1 MTASNTDITIES
13 TPESPAVSLPKMGEI
28 LREKREEKNLT
39 VEDVSNRLRLSV
51 RQIQALEANHF
62 ASFPEPMMTRGFIR
76 NYARFLE
83 IDADPLLQAY
93 REYVPSESPH
103 SLSLHSANVQ
113 LPINGQHS
121 WGKYIVLLVVVALL
135 AAGWVIYEDYL
146 PHPTFV
152 ETPAPT
158 AQTAAETA
166 PANEPMPE
174 AALPL
179 AERENEQGVADAS
192 GNSVETTAPVAVPPA
207 SAAEATNPAP
217 GQAGA
222 KPAESLNQQA
232 NPEQA
237 NPEQAKPEQ
246 PKPQESSPVASL
258 KLKTDAGTNL
268 LKLKFTF
275 TEESWV
281 SVVDTDGNQVFNKT
295 KPAGSQ
301 DVVEAKPPVKLVLG
315 NAAGSQVSFQGKA
328 IDLAPYTRLNVARL
342 TLAVE

>member
-1 MTASNTDITIES
+1 MTVSTTDITTEP
-13 TPESPAVSLPKMGEI
+13 TPESPADTLPKMGEV
-28 LREKREEKNLT
+28 LREKREENNLT

-51 RQIQALEANHF
+51 RQIEALETNNF
-62 ASFPEPMMTRGFIR
+62 ASFPEAMMTRGFIR

-83 IDADPLLQAY
+83 IDPEPLLQAY

-113 LPINGQHS
+113 LPINGQRS
-121 WGKYIVLLVVVALL
+121 WGKYIALLVVIALL
-135 AAGWVIYEDYL
+135 VGGWIIYEDYL
-146 PHPTFV
+146 PHHSFSGTLAEAPASSPQTVV
-152 ETPAPT
+152 EPAPS
-158 AQTAAETA
+158 
-166 PANEPMPE
+166 NEPMPE

-179 AERENEQGVADAS
+179 AERENEQGAADAS

-207 SAAEATNPAP
+207 STADAVNPAP
-217 GQAGA
+217 GQAAA
-222 KPAESLNQQA
+222 KPAEPLSQQV
-232 NPEQA
+232 NPEQTK
-237 NPEQAKPEQ
+237 PEQAKP
-246 PKPQESSPVASL
+246 QEASPVASI
-258 KLKTDAGTNL
+258 KLKPDAGTNL
-268 LKLKFTF
+268 LKLKFVF

-315 NAAGSQVSFQGKA
+315 NAAGSQVSYQGKA